1 MLQNIRERFTGRF
14 ALVVLAL
21 ICLPFLFFGV
31 PNDFIATEDV
41 ASVDDINIS
50 QPYFEN
56 QYQNEMLRYDSE
68 GIEIPDEARIF
79 VRQNVLNNII
89 NDVLTE
95 QFINENGIN
104 ISDEFIARVIQ
115 SSPEFMVDG
124 QFSRDRYYTWLNE
137 RVIEPSLFEENQ
149 RVNIRKGQLERG
161 IRATSFVTPSEYRR
175 YLNLIGE
182 QRNVTIAEINLSV
195 LAEPINLKEED
206 IQEYYSSRS
215 NEFLQPES
223 IDFSYVELRK
233 DQLNNDLEITDDE
246 ILQYYNDSGQ
256 RFAQDERRQASHI
269 LILLGEDE
277 ALSLQRAS
285 ETLERINNGESF
297 SDLVLSISDDEG
309 SKQSDGDL
317 GMLPRSQLP
326 GALGDAIFSMV
337 EGEISEVVRTD
348 FGFHIVRLDKV
359 ESDGKVPLEVVEN
372 ELRQELILQKSGQNF
387 TDQERALSDALFDA
401 DDLSQL
407 ADNIGLEV
415 ITEESF
421 SGQGGGSFGS
431 NQIVIDAVFD
441 AHRDDN
447 YELSDIL
454 EIDANRSIVFQIEDY
469 NEAEVI
475 PLEDVRDTIVA
486 DMKLVSAEVLA
497 NDIATRLENRLIKG
511 DDIQEITN
519 ELSSVTTAS
528 KLMNRA
534 SEEDDFMLQA
544 SVFSEKRSKD
554 GVPRIGTVIMSN
566 GNYAVYSVTESIYGI
581 PESIPQN
588 ERDDAREL
596 LNQRSGLSD
605 YSAFISELEQR
616 ADITKNDELI
626 SSSSLFD

>member
-95 QFINENGIN
+95 KFINENGIN

-115 SSPEFMVDG
+115 SSPEFMIDG

-149 RVNIRKGQLERG
+149 RINIRKGQLERG

-182 QRNVTIAEINLSV
+182 QRNVTIAEIDLSV
-195 LAEPINLKEED
+195 LADPINLEEED

-223 IDFSYVELRK
+223 IDFSYIELRK

-277 ALSLQRAS
+277 ALSLQRAND
-285 ETLERINNGESF
+285 TLERINNGESF
-297 SDLVLSISDDEG
+297 SDLVLAISDDEG
-309 SKQSDGDL
+309 SKRSDGDL

-326 GALGDAIFSMV
+326 GALGDAIFSMA

-348 FGFHIVRLDKV
+348 FGFHIVRLDRV
-359 ESDGKVPLEVVEN
+359 ESDGKVPLELVES
-372 ELRQELILQKSGQNF
+372 ELKQELILQKAGQNF

-401 DDLSQL
+401 DNLSQL
-407 ADNIGLEV
+407 ADIIGLEV
-415 ITEESF
+415 MTEEFF
-421 SGQGGGSFGS
+421 SSQGGGSFGS

-441 AHRDDN
+441 AHRDNN

-454 EIDANRSIVFQIEDY
+454 EIDANRSIVFQIEGY
-469 NEAEVI
+469 NEAKVR
-475 PLEDVRDTIVA
+475 PLGDVRDTIVA

-497 NDIATRLENRLIKG
+497 NDIATRLESLLIKG
-511 DDIQEITN
+511 ESIQEVAN
-519 ELSSVTTAS
+519 ELSSVTTVN

-534 SEEDDFMLQA
+534 SEDDDFMLQA
-544 SVFSEKRSKD
+544 SVFGEKRSKD

-616 ADITKNDELI
+616 ADITKNDEII

>member
-95 QFINENGIN
+95 KFINENGIN

-115 SSPEFMVDG
+115 SSPEFMIDG

-149 RVNIRKGQLERG
+149 RINIRKGQLERG

-182 QRNVTIAEINLSV
+182 QRNVTIAEIDLSV
-195 LAEPINLKEED
+195 LADPINLEEED

-223 IDFSYVELRK
+223 IDFSYIELRK

-277 ALSLQRAS
+277 ALSLQRAND
-285 ETLERINNGESF
+285 TLERINNGESF
-297 SDLVLSISDDEG
+297 SDLVLAISDDEG
-309 SKQSDGDL
+309 SKRSDGDL

-326 GALGDAIFSMV
+326 GALGDAIFSMA

-348 FGFHIVRLDKV
+348 FGFHIVRLDRV
-359 ESDGKVPLEVVEN
+359 ESDGKVPLELVES
-372 ELRQELILQKSGQNF
+372 ELKEELILQKAGQNF
-387 TDQERALSDALFDA
+387 TDQERELSDALFDA
-401 DDLSQL
+401 DNLSQL
-407 ADNIGLEV
+407 ADIIGLEV
-415 ITEESF
+415 MTEEFF
-421 SGQGGGSFGS
+421 SSQGGGSFGS

-441 AHRDDN
+441 AHRDNN

-454 EIDANRSIVFQIEDY
+454 EIDANRSIVFQIERY
-469 NEAEVI
+469 NEAKVR
-475 PLEDVRDTIVA
+475 PLGDVRDTIVA

-497 NDIATRLENRLIKG
+497 NDIATRLENLLIKG
-511 DDIQEITN
+511 ESIQEVAN
-519 ELSSVTTAS
+519 ELSSVTTVN

-534 SEEDDFMLQA
+534 SEDDDFMLQA
-544 SVFSEKRSKD
+544 SVFGEKRSKD

-616 ADITKNDELI
+616 ADITKNDEII

>member
-1 MLQNIRERFTGRF
+1 
-14 ALVVLAL
+14 
-21 ICLPFLFFGV
+21 
-31 PNDFIATEDV
+31 
-41 ASVDDINIS
+41 
-50 QPYFEN
+50 
-56 QYQNEMLRYDSE
+56 MLRYDSE

-104 ISDEFIARVIQ
+104 INDEFIARVIQ

-124 QFSRDRYYTWLNE
+124 QFSRDQYYTWLNE
-137 RVIEPSLFEENQ
+137 RVIEPSLFEDNQ
-149 RVNIRKGQLERG
+149 RINIRKGQLERG

-182 QRNVTIAEINLSV
+182 QRNVTIAEIDLSV
-195 LAEPINLKEED
+195 LAEPINLEEED
-206 IQEYYSSRS
+206 VQEYYSSRS

-223 IDFSYVELRK
+223 IDFSYIELRK
-233 DQLNNDLEITDDE
+233 DQLNNDLDITDDE

-277 ALSLQRAS
+277 ALSIQRAS

-326 GALGDAIFSMV
+326 GALGDAIFSMA

-348 FGFHIVRLDKV
+348 FGFHIVRLDRV
-359 ESDGKVPLEVVEN
+359 ESDGKVPLELVES
-372 ELRQELILQKSGQNF
+372 ELKQELILQKAGQNF
-387 TDQERALSDALFDA
+387 TDQERALSNALFDA
-401 DDLSQL
+401 DNLSQL
-407 ADNIGLEV
+407 ADTIGLEV
-415 ITEESF
+415 ITEEFF

-441 AHRDDN
+441 AYRDDN

-454 EIDANRSIVFQIEDY
+454 EIDANRSIVFQIEGY
-469 NEAEVI
+469 NEAKVR

-486 DMKLVSAEVLA
+486 DMKLVSAEILA
-497 NDIATRLENRLIKG
+497 NDIATRIESLLIKG
-511 DDIQEITN
+511 EGIQEVAN
-519 ELSSVTTAS
+519 ELSSVTTVS

-534 SEEDDFMLQA
+534 SEDDDFMLQA
-544 SVFSEKRSKD
+544 SVFGEKRSKD
-554 GVPRIGTVIMSN
+554 GVPKIGTVTMSN

>member
-1 MLQNIRERFTGRF
+1 
-14 ALVVLAL
+14 
-21 ICLPFLFFGV
+21 
-31 PNDFIATEDV
+31 
-41 ASVDDINIS
+41 
-50 QPYFEN
+50 
-56 QYQNEMLRYDSE
+56 MLRYDSE

-95 QFINENGIN
+95 KFINENGIN

-115 SSPEFMVDG
+115 SSPEFMIDG

-149 RVNIRKGQLERG
+149 RINIRKGQLEKG

-182 QRNVTIAEINLSV
+182 QRNVTIAEIDISV
-195 LAEPINLKEED
+195 LADPINIEEED

-223 IDFSYVELRK
+223 IDFSYIELRK

-277 ALSLQRAS
+277 ALSLQRAND
-285 ETLERINNGESF
+285 TLERINNGESF
-297 SDLVLSISDDEG
+297 SDLVSAVSDDEG
-309 SKQSDGDL
+309 SKRSDGDL

-326 GALGDAIFSMV
+326 GALGDAIFSMA

-348 FGFHIVRLDKV
+348 FGFHIVRLDRV
-359 ESDGKVPLEVVEN
+359 ESDGKVPLELVES
-372 ELRQELILQKSGQNF
+372 ELKQELILQKAGQNF

-401 DDLSQL
+401 DNLSQL
-407 ADNIGLEV
+407 ADIIGLEV
-415 ITEESF
+415 MTEEFF
-421 SGQGGGSFGS
+421 SSQGGGSFGS

-441 AHRDDN
+441 AHRDNN

-454 EIDANRSIVFQIEDY
+454 EIDANRSIVFQIEGY
-469 NEAEVI
+469 NEAKVR
-475 PLEDVRDTIVA
+475 PLGDVRDTIVA

-497 NDIATRLENRLIKG
+497 NDIASRLESLLIKG
-511 DDIQEITN
+511 ESIQEVAN
-519 ELSSVTTAS
+519 ELSSVTTVN

-534 SEEDDFMLQA
+534 SEDDDFMLQA
-544 SVFSEKRSKD
+544 SVFGEKRSND
-554 GVPRIGTVIMSN
+554 AVPRIGTVIMSN

-616 ADITKNDELI
+616 ADITKNDEII

>member
-95 QFINENGIN
+95 KFINENGIN

-115 SSPEFMVDG
+115 SSPEFMIDG

-149 RVNIRKGQLERG
+149 RINIRKGQLERG

-182 QRNVTIAEINLSV
+182 QRNVTIAEIDLSV
-195 LAEPINLKEED
+195 LADPINLEEED

-223 IDFSYVELRK
+223 IDFSYIELRK

-246 ILQYYNDSGQ
+246 ILQYYDDSGQ

-277 ALSLQRAS
+277 ALSLQRAND
-285 ETLERINNGESF
+285 TLERINNGESF
-297 SDLVLSISDDEG
+297 SDLVLAISDDEG
-309 SKQSDGDL
+309 SKRSDGDL

-326 GALGDAIFSMV
+326 GALGDAIFSMA

-348 FGFHIVRLDKV
+348 FGFHIVRLDRV
-359 ESDGKVPLEVVEN
+359 ESDGKVPLELVES
-372 ELRQELILQKSGQNF
+372 ELKQELILQKAGQNF

-401 DDLSQL
+401 DNLSQL
-407 ADNIGLEV
+407 ADIIGLEV
-415 ITEESF
+415 MTEEFF
-421 SGQGGGSFGS
+421 SSQGGGSFGS

-441 AHRDDN
+441 AHRDN
-447 YELSDIL
+447 NFELSDIL
-454 EIDANRSIVFQIEDY
+454 EIDANRSIVFQIEGY
-469 NEAEVI
+469 NEAKVR

-497 NDIATRLENRLIKG
+497 NDIATRLEGLLIKG
-511 DDIQEITN
+511 ESIQEVAN
-519 ELSSVTTAS
+519 ELSSVTTVN

-534 SEEDDFMLQA
+534 SENDDFMLQA
-544 SVFSEKRSKD
+544 SVFGEKRPKD

-616 ADITKNDELI
+616 ADITKNDEII

>member
-41 ASVDDINIS
+41 ASVDDVNIS

-79 VRQNVLNNII
+79 VRQNVLTNII

-95 QFINENGIN
+95 QFINQNGIN

-182 QRNVTIAEINLSV
+182 QRNVTIAEIDLSV
-195 LAEPINLKEED
+195 LAEPINLEEED
-206 IQEYYSSRS
+206 VQEYYSSRS

-223 IDFSYVELRK
+223 IDFSYIELRK

-285 ETLERINNGESF
+285 ETLERINNGENF

-326 GALGDAIFSMV
+326 GALGDAIFSMA

-348 FGFHIVRLDKV
+348 FGFHIVRLDRV
-359 ESDGKVPLEVVEN
+359 ESDGKVPLELVES
-372 ELRQELILQKSGQNF
+372 ELKQELILQKAGQNF

-401 DDLSQL
+401 DNLSQL
-407 ADNIGLEV
+407 ADIIGLEV
-415 ITEESF
+415 MTEEFF
-421 SGQGGGSFGS
+421 SSQGGGSFGS

-441 AHRDDN
+441 AHRDNN

-454 EIDANRSIVFQIEDY
+454 EIDANRSIVFQIEGY
-469 NEAEVI
+469 NEAKVR
-475 PLEDVRDTIVA
+475 PLGDVRDTIVA

-497 NDIATRLENRLIKG
+497 NDIATRLESLLIKG
-511 DDIQEITN
+511 ESIQEVAN
-519 ELSSVTTAS
+519 ELSSVTTVN

-534 SEEDDFMLQA
+534 SEDDDFMLQA
-544 SVFSEKRSKD
+544 SVFGEKRSKD

-616 ADITKNDELI
+616 ADITKNDEII

>member
-31 PNDFIATEDV
+31 PNDFIATENV
-41 ASVDDINIS
+41 ASIDDINIS

-182 QRNVTIAEINLSV
+182 QRNVTIAEIDLSV
-195 LAEPINLKEED
+195 LAEPINLEEED

-223 IDFSYVELRK
+223 IDFSYIELRK

-277 ALSLQRAS
+277 ALSLQRAN

-297 SDLVLSISDDEG
+297 SDLVLSISEDEG

-326 GALGDAIFSMV
+326 GALGDTIFSMV

-359 ESDGKVPLEVVEN
+359 ESDGKVPLEVVES
-372 ELRQELILQKSGQNF
+372 ELRQELILQKAGQNF

-401 DDLSQL
+401 DDLNQL

-469 NEAEVI
+469 NEAEVM
-475 PLEDVRDTIVA
+475 PLEDVRDTIIA

-511 DDIQEITN
+511 EDIQEIAN
-519 ELSSVTTAS
+519 ELSSVTIAN

-544 SVFSEKRSKD
+544 SVFSEKRPKD
-554 GVPRIGTVIMSN
+554 GAPRIGTVIMSN

>member
-41 ASVDDINIS
+41 ASVDDTNIS

-95 QFINENGIN
+95 KFIIENGIN

-115 SSPEFMVDG
+115 SSPEFMIDG

-149 RVNIRKGQLERG
+149 RINIRKGQLERG

-182 QRNVTIAEINLSV
+182 QRNVTIAEIDLSV
-195 LAEPINLKEED
+195 LADPINLEEED

-223 IDFSYVELRK
+223 IDFSYIELRK

-277 ALSLQRAS
+277 ALSLKRAID
-285 ETLERINNGESF
+285 TLERINNGESF
-297 SDLVLSISDDEG
+297 SDLVLTISDDEG
-309 SKQSDGDL
+309 SKRSDGDL

-326 GALGDAIFSMV
+326 GALGDAIFSMT

-348 FGFHIVRLDKV
+348 FGFHIVRLDRV
-359 ESDGKVPLEVVEN
+359 ESDGKVPLELVES
-372 ELRQELILQKSGQNF
+372 ELKQELILQKAGQNF

-401 DDLSQL
+401 DNLSQL
-407 ADNIGLEV
+407 ADIIGLEV
-415 ITEESF
+415 MTEEFF
-421 SGQGGGSFGS
+421 SSQGGGSFGS

-441 AHRDDN
+441 AHRDNN

-454 EIDANRSIVFQIEDY
+454 EIDANRSIVFQIEGY
-469 NEAEVI
+469 NEAKVR
-475 PLEDVRDTIVA
+475 PLEDVRDTIVS

-497 NDIATRLENRLIKG
+497 NDIATRLESLLFKG
-511 DDIQEITN
+511 ESIQEVAN
-519 ELSSVTTAS
+519 ELSSVTTVN

-534 SEEDDFMLQA
+534 SEDDDFMLQA

-616 ADITKNDELI
+616 ADITRNDEII

>member
-511 DDIQEITN
+511 EDIQEITN

>member
-41 ASVDDINIS
+41 ASVDNISIS

-195 LAEPINLKEED
+195 LAEPINLEEED

-337 EGEISEVVRTD
+337 EGEISKVVRTD

-359 ESDGKVPLEVVEN
+359 ESDGKVPLEVVES
-372 ELRQELILQKSGQNF
+372 ELRQELILQKAGQNF

-401 DDLSQL
+401 DDLNQL

-415 ITEESF
+415 ITEVSF

-469 NEAEVI
+469 NEAEVM

-511 DDIQEITN
+511 EGIQEIAN

>member
-56 QYQNEMLRYDSE
+56 QYQNEILRYDSE

-95 QFINENGIN
+95 KFINENGIN

-115 SSPEFMVDG
+115 SSPEFMIDG

-182 QRNVTIAEINLSV
+182 QRNVTIAEIDLSV
-195 LAEPINLKEED
+195 LADPINLEEED

-223 IDFSYVELRK
+223 IDFSYIELRK

-277 ALSLQRAS
+277 ALSLQRAND
-285 ETLERINNGESF
+285 TLERINNGESF
-297 SDLVLSISDDEG
+297 SDLVLAISDDEG
-309 SKQSDGDL
+309 SKRSDGDL

-326 GALGDAIFSMV
+326 GALGDAIFSMA

-348 FGFHIVRLDKV
+348 FGFHIVRLDRV
-359 ESDGKVPLEVVEN
+359 ESDGKVPLELVES
-372 ELRQELILQKSGQNF
+372 ELKQELILQKAGQNF

-401 DDLSQL
+401 DNLSQL
-407 ADNIGLEV
+407 ADIIGLEV
-415 ITEESF
+415 MTEEFF
-421 SGQGGGSFGS
+421 SSQGGGSFGS

-454 EIDANRSIVFQIEDY
+454 EIDANRSIVFQIKGY
-469 NEAEVI
+469 NEAKVR
-475 PLEDVRDTIVA
+475 PLEDVRDTIVS

-497 NDIATRLENRLIKG
+497 NDIAKRLEILLIKG
-511 DDIQEITN
+511 EGIQEVAN
-519 ELSSVTTAS
+519 ELSSVTTIS

-534 SEEDDFMLQA
+534 SEDDDFMLQA
-544 SVFSEKRSKD
+544 SVFGEKRSKD
-554 GVPRIGTVIMSN
+554 GAPRIGTVIMSN

-616 ADITKNDELI
+616 ADITKNDEII

>member
-41 ASVDDINIS
+41 ASVDDVNIS

-89 NDVLTE
+89 NDVLKE

-149 RVNIRKGQLERG
+149 RINIRKGQLERG

-182 QRNVTIAEINLSV
+182 QRNVTIAEIDLSI
-195 LAEPINLKEED
+195 LAEPINLEEED

-223 IDFSYVELRK
+223 INFSYIELRK

-277 ALSLQRAS
+277 ELSLQRAS

-297 SDLVLSISDDEG
+297 SDLVLAISDDEG

-317 GMLPRSQLP
+317 GMLTRSQLP
-326 GALGDAIFSMV
+326 GALGDTIFSMV
-337 EGEISEVVRTD
+337 EGDISEVVRTD
-348 FGFHIVRLDKV
+348 FGFHIVRLDRV
-359 ESDGKVPLEVVEN
+359 ESDGKVPLELVES
-372 ELRQELILQKSGQNF
+372 ELKQELILQKAGQNF

-415 ITEESF
+415 ITEVSF

-454 EIDANRSIVFQIEDY
+454 EIDANRSIVFQIEGY
-469 NEAEVI
+469 NEAKVR
-475 PLEDVRDTIVA
+475 PLENVRDTIVS

-497 NDIATRLENRLIKG
+497 NDIATRLENLLIKG
-511 DDIQEITN
+511 EGIQEVAN
-519 ELSSVTTAS
+519 ELSSVTTVS

-534 SEEDDFMLQA
+534 SEDDDFMLQA
-544 SVFSEKRSKD
+544 SVFGEKRSKD

-566 GNYAVYSVTESIYGI
+566 GNYAVYSVTESVYGI

-626 SSSSLFD
+626 SSTSLFD

>member
-95 QFINENGIN
+95 KFINENGIN

-115 SSPEFMVDG
+115 SSPEFMIDG

-149 RVNIRKGQLERG
+149 RINIRKGQLERG

-182 QRNVTIAEINLSV
+182 QRNVTIAEIDLSV
-195 LAEPINLKEED
+195 LADPINLEEED

-223 IDFSYVELRK
+223 IDFSYIELRK

-277 ALSLQRAS
+277 ALSLQRAND
-285 ETLERINNGESF
+285 TLERINNGESF

-309 SKQSDGDL
+309 SKRSDGDL

-326 GALGDAIFSMV
+326 GALGDAIFSMA

-348 FGFHIVRLDKV
+348 FGFHIVRLDRV
-359 ESDGKVPLEVVEN
+359 ESDGKVPLELVES
-372 ELRQELILQKSGQNF
+372 ELKQELILQKAGQNF

-401 DDLSQL
+401 DNLSQL
-407 ADNIGLEV
+407 ADIIGLEV
-415 ITEESF
+415 MTEEFF
-421 SGQGGGSFGS
+421 SSQGGGSFGS

-441 AHRDDN
+441 AHRDNN

-454 EIDANRSIVFQIEDY
+454 EIDADRSIVFQIEGY
-469 NEAEVI
+469 NEAKVR

-497 NDIATRLENRLIKG
+497 NDIATRLESLLFKG
-511 DDIQEITN
+511 ESIQEVAN
-519 ELSSVTTAS
+519 ELSSVTTVN

-534 SEEDDFMLQA
+534 SEDDDFMLQA
-544 SVFSEKRSKD
+544 SVFGEKRSKD

-616 ADITKNDELI
+616 ADITKNDEII

>member
-195 LAEPINLKEED
+195 LAEPINLEEED

-372 ELRQELILQKSGQNF
+372 ELRQELILQKAGQNF

-469 NEAEVI
+469 NEAEVM

-511 DDIQEITN
+511 EDIQEIAN

>member
-95 QFINENGIN
+95 KFINENGIN

-115 SSPEFMVDG
+115 SSPEFMIDG

-149 RVNIRKGQLERG
+149 RINIRKGQLERG

-182 QRNVTIAEINLSV
+182 QRNVTIAEIDLSV
-195 LAEPINLKEED
+195 LADPINLEEED

-223 IDFSYVELRK
+223 IDFSYIELRK

-277 ALSLQRAS
+277 ALSLQRAND
-285 ETLERINNGESF
+285 TLERINNGESF
-297 SDLVLSISDDEG
+297 SDLVLAISDDEG
-309 SKQSDGDL
+309 SKRSDGDL

-326 GALGDAIFSMV
+326 GALGDAIFSMA

-348 FGFHIVRLDKV
+348 FGFHIVRLDRV
-359 ESDGKVPLEVVEN
+359 ESDGKVPLELVES
-372 ELRQELILQKSGQNF
+372 ELKQELILQKAGQNF

-401 DDLSQL
+401 DNLSQL
-407 ADNIGLEV
+407 ADIIGLEV
-415 ITEESF
+415 MTEEFF
-421 SGQGGGSFGS
+421 SSQGGGSFGS

-441 AHRDDN
+441 AHRDNN

-454 EIDANRSIVFQIEDY
+454 EIDANRSIVFQIEGY
-469 NEAEVI
+469 NEAKVR

-497 NDIATRLENRLIKG
+497 NDIATRLESLLFKG
-511 DDIQEITN
+511 ESIQEVAN
-519 ELSSVTTAS
+519 ELSSVTTVN

-534 SEEDDFMLQA
+534 SEDDDFMLQA
-544 SVFSEKRSKD
+544 SVFGEKRSKD

-605 YSAFISELEQR
+605 YTAFISELEQR
-616 ADITKNDELI
+616 ADITKNDEII

>member
-41 ASVDDINIS
+41 ASVDDVNIS

-104 ISDEFIARVIQ
+104 ISDEFVARVIQ
-115 SSPEFMVDG
+115 SSPEFVVDG

-149 RVNIRKGQLERG
+149 RINIRKGQLERG

-182 QRNVTIAEINLSV
+182 QRNVTIAEIDLSV
-195 LAEPINLKEED
+195 LAEPINLEEQD

-223 IDFSYVELRK
+223 IDFSYIELRK

-277 ALSLQRAS
+277 ELSLQRAS
-285 ETLERINNGESF
+285 EALERINNGESF

-309 SKQSDGDL
+309 SKRSDGDL

-326 GALGDAIFSMV
+326 GALGDAIFSMA

-348 FGFHIVRLDKV
+348 FGFHIVRLDRV
-359 ESDGKVPLEVVEN
+359 ESDGKVPLELVES
-372 ELRQELILQKSGQNF
+372 ELKQELILQKAGQNF
-387 TDQERALSDALFDA
+387 TDQERALSDALFDS
-401 DDLSQL
+401 DNLSQL
-407 ADNIGLEV
+407 ADTIGLEV
-415 ITEESF
+415 ITEEFF
-421 SGQGGGSFGS
+421 SGQGEGSFGS

-441 AHRDDN
+441 AYRDDN

-454 EIDANRSIVFQIEDY
+454 EIDANRSIVFQIEGY
-469 NEAEVI
+469 NEAKVR

-486 DMKLVSAEVLA
+486 DMKLVSAEILA
-497 NDIATRLENRLIKG
+497 NDIATRIESLLIKG
-511 DDIQEITN
+511 EGIQEVAN
-519 ELSSVTTAS
+519 ELSSVTTVS

-534 SEEDDFMLQA
+534 SEDDDFMLQA
-544 SVFSEKRSKD
+544 SVFGEKRSKD
-554 GVPRIGTVIMSN
+554 GVPKIGTVIMSN

-605 YSAFISELEQR
+605 YSAFISELELR

>member
-41 ASVDDINIS
+41 ASVDDVNIS

-95 QFINENGIN
+95 QFINKNGIN

-149 RVNIRKGQLERG
+149 RINIRKGQLERG

-182 QRNVTIAEINLSV
+182 QRNVTIAEIDLSV
-195 LAEPINLKEED
+195 LAEPINLEEED
-206 IQEYYSSRS
+206 VQEYYSSRS

-223 IDFSYVELRK
+223 IDFSYIELRK
-233 DQLNNDLEITDDE
+233 DQLNDDLDITDDE

-285 ETLERINNGESF
+285 ETLERINNGENF

-326 GALGDAIFSMV
+326 GALGDAIFSMA

-348 FGFHIVRLDKV
+348 FGFHIVRLDRV
-359 ESDGKVPLEVVEN
+359 ESDGKVPLEIVES
-372 ELRQELILQKSGQNF
+372 ELRQELILQKAGQNF

-401 DDLSQL
+401 DNLSQL
-407 ADNIGLEV
+407 ADYIGLEV

-441 AHRDDN
+441 AHRDNN

-454 EIDANRSIVFQIEDY
+454 EIDANRSIVFQIEGY
-469 NEAEVI
+469 YEAKVR
-475 PLEDVRDTIVA
+475 PLGDVRDTIVA

-497 NDIATRLENRLIKG
+497 NDIATRLESLLIKG
-511 DDIQEITN
+511 ESIQEVAN
-519 ELSSVTTAS
+519 ELSSVTTVS

-534 SEEDDFMLQA
+534 SEDDDFMLQA
-544 SVFSEKRSKD
+544 SVFGEKRSKD

>member
-50 QPYFEN
+50 QPFFEN

-95 QFINENGIN
+95 KFINENGIN

-115 SSPEFMVDG
+115 SSPEFMIDG

-149 RVNIRKGQLERG
+149 RINIRKGQLERG

-182 QRNVTIAEINLSV
+182 QRNVTIAEIDLSV
-195 LAEPINLKEED
+195 LADPINLEEED

-223 IDFSYVELRK
+223 IDFSYIELRK

-277 ALSLQRAS
+277 ALSLQRAND
-285 ETLERINNGESF
+285 TLERINNGESF
-297 SDLVLSISDDEG
+297 SDLVLTISDDEG
-309 SKQSDGDL
+309 SKRSDGDL

-326 GALGDAIFSMV
+326 GALGDAIFSMA

-348 FGFHIVRLDKV
+348 FGFHIVRLDRV
-359 ESDGKVPLEVVEN
+359 ESDGKVPLELVES
-372 ELRQELILQKSGQNF
+372 ELKQELILQKAGQNF

-401 DDLSQL
+401 DNLSQL
-407 ADNIGLEV
+407 ADIIGLEV
-415 ITEESF
+415 MTEEFF
-421 SGQGGGSFGS
+421 SSQGGGSFGS

-441 AHRDDN
+441 AHRDNN

-454 EIDANRSIVFQIEDY
+454 EIDADRSIVFQIEGY
-469 NEAEVI
+469 NEAKVR

-497 NDIATRLENRLIKG
+497 NDIATRLESLLIKG
-511 DDIQEITN
+511 ESIQEVAN
-519 ELSSVTTAS
+519 ELSSVTTVN

-534 SEEDDFMLQA
+534 SEDDDFMLQA
-544 SVFSEKRSKD
+544 SVFGEKRSKD
-554 GVPRIGTVIMSN
+554 GAPRIGTVIMSN

-616 ADITKNDELI
+616 ADITKNDEII

>member
-95 QFINENGIN
+95 KFINENGIN

-115 SSPEFMVDG
+115 SSPEFMIDG

-149 RVNIRKGQLERG
+149 RINIRKDQLERG

-182 QRNVTIAEINLSV
+182 QRNVTIAEIDLSV
-195 LAEPINLKEED
+195 LADPINLEEED

-223 IDFSYVELRK
+223 IDFSYIELRK

-277 ALSLQRAS
+277 ALSLQRAND
-285 ETLERINNGESF
+285 TLERINNGESF
-297 SDLVLSISDDEG
+297 SDLVLAISDDEG
-309 SKQSDGDL
+309 SKRSDGDL

-326 GALGDAIFSMV
+326 GALGDAIFSMA

-348 FGFHIVRLDKV
+348 FGFHIVRLDRV
-359 ESDGKVPLEVVEN
+359 ESDGKVPLELVES
-372 ELRQELILQKSGQNF
+372 ELKQELILQKAGQNF

-401 DDLSQL
+401 DNLSQL
-407 ADNIGLEV
+407 ADIIGLEV
-415 ITEESF
+415 MTEEFF
-421 SGQGGGSFGS
+421 SSQGGGSFGS

-441 AHRDDN
+441 AHRDNN

-454 EIDANRSIVFQIEDY
+454 EIDANRSIVFQIEGY
-469 NEAEVI
+469 NEAKVR
-475 PLEDVRDTIVA
+475 PLGDVRDTIVA

-497 NDIATRLENRLIKG
+497 NDIATRLESLLIKG
-511 DDIQEITN
+511 ESIQEVAN
-519 ELSSVTTAS
+519 ELSSVTTVN

-534 SEEDDFMLQA
+534 SEDDDFMLQA
-544 SVFSEKRSKD
+544 SVFGEKRSKD

-616 ADITKNDELI
+616 ADITKNDEII

>member
-41 ASVDDINIS
+41 ASVDDVNIS

-95 QFINENGIN
+95 QFINKNGIN

-149 RVNIRKGQLERG
+149 RINIRKGQLERG

-182 QRNVTIAEINLSV
+182 QRNVTIAEIDLSV
-195 LAEPINLKEED
+195 LAEPINLEEED
-206 IQEYYSSRS
+206 VQEYYSSRS

-223 IDFSYVELRK
+223 IDFSYIELRK
-233 DQLNNDLEITDDE
+233 DQLNNDLDITDDE

-285 ETLERINNGESF
+285 ETLERINNGENF

-326 GALGDAIFSMV
+326 GALGDAIFSMA

-348 FGFHIVRLDKV
+348 FGFHIVRLDRV
-359 ESDGKVPLEVVEN
+359 ESDGKVPLEIVES
-372 ELRQELILQKSGQNF
+372 ELRQELILQKAGQNF

-401 DDLSQL
+401 DNLSQL

-421 SGQGGGSFGS
+421 SAEGGGSFGS
-431 NQIVIDAVFD
+431 NQVVIDAVFD

-454 EIDANRSIVFQIEDY
+454 EIDANRSIVFQIEGY
-469 NEAEVI
+469 NEAKVR
-475 PLEDVRDTIVA
+475 PLEDVRDTIVS

-497 NDIATRLENRLIKG
+497 NDIATRLESHLIKG
-511 DDIQEITN
+511 EGIQEVAN
-519 ELSSVTTAS
+519 ELSSVTTIS

-534 SEEDDFMLQA
+534 SEDDDFMLQA
-544 SVFSEKRSKD
+544 SVFGEKRSKD
-554 GVPRIGTVIMSN
+554 GTPRIGTVIMSN

>member
-95 QFINENGIN
+95 KFINENGIN

-115 SSPEFMVDG
+115 SSPEFMIDG

-149 RVNIRKGQLERG
+149 RINIRKGQLERG

-182 QRNVTIAEINLSV
+182 QRNVTIAEIDLSV
-195 LAEPINLKEED
+195 LADPINFEEED

-223 IDFSYVELRK
+223 IDFRYIELRK
-233 DQLNNDLEITDDE
+233 DQLNNDLKITDDE

-277 ALSLQRAS
+277 ALSLQRAND
-285 ETLERINNGESF
+285 TLERINNGESF
-297 SDLVLSISDDEG
+297 SDLVLAISDDEG
-309 SKQSDGDL
+309 SKRSDGDL

-326 GALGDAIFSMV
+326 GALGDAIFSMA
-337 EGEISEVVRTD
+337 EGEISEVVKTD
-348 FGFHIVRLDKV
+348 FGFHIVRLDRV
-359 ESDGKVPLEVVEN
+359 ESDGKVPLELVES
-372 ELRQELILQKSGQNF
+372 ELKQELILQKAGQNF

-401 DDLSQL
+401 DNLSQL
-407 ADNIGLEV
+407 ADIIGLEV
-415 ITEESF
+415 MTEEFF
-421 SGQGGGSFGS
+421 SSQGGGSFGS

-441 AHRDDN
+441 AHRDNN

-454 EIDANRSIVFQIEDY
+454 EIDANRSIVFQIERY
-469 NEAEVI
+469 NEAKVR
-475 PLEDVRDTIVA
+475 PLGDVRDTIVA

-497 NDIATRLENRLIKG
+497 NDIATRLESLLIKG
-511 DDIQEITN
+511 ESIQEVAN
-519 ELSSVTTAS
+519 ELSSVTTVN

-534 SEEDDFMLQA
+534 SEDDDFMLQA
-544 SVFSEKRSKD
+544 SVFGEKRSKD
-554 GVPRIGTVIMSN
+554 GAPRIGTVIMSN

-616 ADITKNDELI
+616 ADITKNDEII

>member
-195 LAEPINLKEED
+195 LAEPINLEEED

-223 IDFSYVELRK
+223 IDFSYIELRK

-359 ESDGKVPLEVVEN
+359 ESDGKVPLEVVES
-372 ELRQELILQKSGQNF
+372 ELRQELILQKAGQNF

-401 DDLSQL
+401 DDLNQL

-469 NEAEVI
+469 NEAEVM

-511 DDIQEITN
+511 EDIQEIAN

>member
-95 QFINENGIN
+95 KFINENGIN

-115 SSPEFMVDG
+115 SSPEFMIDG

-149 RVNIRKGQLERG
+149 RINIKKGQLERG

-182 QRNVTIAEINLSV
+182 QRNVTIAEIDLSV
-195 LAEPINLKEED
+195 LADPINIEEED

-223 IDFSYVELRK
+223 IDFSYIELRK
-233 DQLNNDLEITDDE
+233 DQLNNDLKITDDE

-277 ALSLQRAS
+277 ALSLQRAND
-285 ETLERINNGESF
+285 TLERINNGESF
-297 SDLVLSISDDEG
+297 SDLVLAISDDEG
-309 SKQSDGDL
+309 SKRSDGDL

-326 GALGDAIFSMV
+326 GALGDAIFSMA
-337 EGEISEVVRTD
+337 EGEISEVVKTD
-348 FGFHIVRLDKV
+348 FGFHIVRLDRV
-359 ESDGKVPLEVVEN
+359 ESDGKVPLELVES
-372 ELRQELILQKSGQNF
+372 ELKQELILQKAGQNF

-401 DDLSQL
+401 DNLSQL
-407 ADNIGLEV
+407 ADIIGLEV
-415 ITEESF
+415 MTEEFF
-421 SGQGGGSFGS
+421 SSQGGGSFGS

-441 AHRDDN
+441 AHRDNN

-454 EIDANRSIVFQIEDY
+454 EIDANRSIVFQIEGY
-469 NEAEVI
+469 NEAKVRPLGDVI
-475 PLEDVRDTIVA
+475 DTIVA

-497 NDIATRLENRLIKG
+497 NDIATRLEGLLIKG
-511 DDIQEITN
+511 ESIQEVAN
-519 ELSSVTTAS
+519 ELSSVTTVN

-534 SEEDDFMLQA
+534 SEDDDFMLQA
-544 SVFSEKRSKD
+544 SVFGEKRSKD
-554 GVPRIGTVIMSN
+554 GAPRIGTVIMSN

-616 ADITKNDELI
+616 ADITKNDEII

>member
-41 ASVDDINIS
+41 ASVDNISIS

-149 RVNIRKGQLERG
+149 RINIRKGQLERG

-195 LAEPINLKEED
+195 LAEPINLEEED

-277 ALSLQRAS
+277 ALSLQRAN

-337 EGEISEVVRTD
+337 EGEISKVVRTD

-359 ESDGKVPLEVVEN
+359 ESDGKVPLEVVES
-372 ELRQELILQKSGQNF
+372 ELRQELILQKAGQNF

-401 DDLSQL
+401 DDLNQL

-469 NEAEVI
+469 NEAEVM

-511 DDIQEITN
+511 EDIQEIAN

>member
-41 ASVDDINIS
+41 ASVDDVNIS

-431 NQIVIDAVFD
+431 NQIVIDAVLD

-511 DDIQEITN
+511 EDIQEITN

>member
-95 QFINENGIN
+95 KFINENGIN

-115 SSPEFMVDG
+115 SSPEFMIDG

-149 RVNIRKGQLERG
+149 RINIRKGQLERG

-182 QRNVTIAEINLSV
+182 QRNVTIAEIDLSV
-195 LAEPINLKEED
+195 LADPINLEEED

-223 IDFSYVELRK
+223 IDFSYIELRK

-277 ALSLQRAS
+277 ALSLQRAND
-285 ETLERINNGESF
+285 TLERINNGESF
-297 SDLVLSISDDEG
+297 SDLVLAISDDEG
-309 SKQSDGDL
+309 SKRSDGDL

-326 GALGDAIFSMV
+326 GALGDAIFSMA

-348 FGFHIVRLDKV
+348 FGFHIVRLDRV
-359 ESDGKVPLEVVEN
+359 ESDGKVPLELVES
-372 ELRQELILQKSGQNF
+372 ELKQELILQKAGQNF

-401 DDLSQL
+401 DNLSQL
-407 ADNIGLEV
+407 ADIIGLEV
-415 ITEESF
+415 MTEEFF
-421 SGQGGGSFGS
+421 SSQGGGSFGS

-441 AHRDDN
+441 AHRDNN

-454 EIDANRSIVFQIEDY
+454 EIDANRSIVFQIEGY
-469 NEAEVI
+469 NEAKVR
-475 PLEDVRDTIVA
+475 PLGDVRDTIVA

-497 NDIATRLENRLIKG
+497 NDIATRLESLLIKG
-511 DDIQEITN
+511 ESIQEVAN
-519 ELSSVTTAS
+519 ELSSVTTVN

-534 SEEDDFMLQA
+534 SEDDDFMLQA
-544 SVFSEKRSKD
+544 SVFGEKRSKD
-554 GVPRIGTVIMSN
+554 GAPRIGTVIMSN

-616 ADITKNDELI
+616 ADITKNDEII

>member
-95 QFINENGIN
+95 KFINENGIN

-115 SSPEFMVDG
+115 SSPEFMIDG

-149 RVNIRKGQLERG
+149 RINIRKGQLERG

-182 QRNVTIAEINLSV
+182 QRNVTIAEIDLSV
-195 LAEPINLKEED
+195 LADPINLEEED

-223 IDFSYVELRK
+223 IDFSYIELRK

-277 ALSLQRAS
+277 ALSLQRAND
-285 ETLERINNGESF
+285 TLERINNGESF
-297 SDLVLSISDDEG
+297 SDLVLAISDDEG
-309 SKQSDGDL
+309 SKRSDGDL

-326 GALGDAIFSMV
+326 GALGDAIFSMA

-348 FGFHIVRLDKV
+348 FGFHIVRLDRV
-359 ESDGKVPLEVVEN
+359 ESDGKVPLELVES
-372 ELRQELILQKSGQNF
+372 ELKQELILQKAGQNF

-401 DDLSQL
+401 DNLSQL
-407 ADNIGLEV
+407 ADIIGLEV
-415 ITEESF
+415 MTEEFF
-421 SGQGGGSFGS
+421 SSQGGGSFGS

-441 AHRDDN
+441 AHRDN
-447 YELSDIL
+447 NFELSDIL
-454 EIDANRSIVFQIEDY
+454 EIDANRSIVFQIEGY
-469 NEAEVI
+469 NEAKVR

-497 NDIATRLENRLIKG
+497 NDIATRLEGLLIKG
-511 DDIQEITN
+511 ESIQEVAN
-519 ELSSVTTAS
+519 ELSSVTTVN

-534 SEEDDFMLQA
+534 SENDDFMLQA
-544 SVFSEKRSKD
+544 SVFGEQRPKD

-616 ADITKNDELI
+616 ADITKNDEII

>member
-95 QFINENGIN
+95 KFINENGIN

-115 SSPEFMVDG
+115 SSPEFMIDG

-149 RVNIRKGQLERG
+149 RINIRKGQLERG

-182 QRNVTIAEINLSV
+182 QRNVTIAEIDLSV
-195 LAEPINLKEED
+195 LADPINLEEED

-223 IDFSYVELRK
+223 IDFSYIELRK

-277 ALSLQRAS
+277 ALSLQRAND
-285 ETLERINNGESF
+285 TLERINNGESF
-297 SDLVLSISDDEG
+297 SDLVLAISDDEG
-309 SKQSDGDL
+309 SKRSDGDL

-326 GALGDAIFSMV
+326 GALGDAIFSMA

-348 FGFHIVRLDKV
+348 FGFHIVRLDRV
-359 ESDGKVPLEVVEN
+359 ESDGKVPLELVES
-372 ELRQELILQKSGQNF
+372 ELKQELILQKAGQNF

-401 DDLSQL
+401 DNLSQL
-407 ADNIGLEV
+407 ADIIGLEV
-415 ITEESF
+415 MTEEFF
-421 SGQGGGSFGS
+421 SSQGGGSFGS

-441 AHRDDN
+441 AHRDNN

-454 EIDANRSIVFQIEDY
+454 EIDADRSIVFQIEGY
-469 NEAEVI
+469 NEAKVR

-497 NDIATRLENRLIKG
+497 NDIATRLESLLFKG
-511 DDIQEITN
+511 ESIQEVAN
-519 ELSSVTTAS
+519 ELSSVTTVN

-534 SEEDDFMLQA
+534 SEDDDFMLQA
-544 SVFSEKRSKD
+544 SVFGEKRSKD

-616 ADITKNDELI
+616 ADITKNDEII

>member
-95 QFINENGIN
+95 KFINENGIN

-115 SSPEFMVDG
+115 SSPEFMIDG

-149 RVNIRKGQLERG
+149 RINIRKGQLERG

-182 QRNVTIAEINLSV
+182 QRNVTIAEIDLSV
-195 LAEPINLKEED
+195 LADPINLEEED

-223 IDFSYVELRK
+223 IDFSYIELRK

-277 ALSLQRAS
+277 ALSLQRAND
-285 ETLERINNGESF
+285 TLERINNGESF
-297 SDLVLSISDDEG
+297 SDLVLAISDDEG
-309 SKQSDGDL
+309 SKRSDGDL

-326 GALGDAIFSMV
+326 GALGDAIFSMA

-348 FGFHIVRLDKV
+348 FGFHIVRLDRV
-359 ESDGKVPLEVVEN
+359 ESDGKVPLELVES
-372 ELRQELILQKSGQNF
+372 ELKQELILQKAGQNF

-401 DDLSQL
+401 DNLSQL
-407 ADNIGLEV
+407 ADIIGLEV
-415 ITEESF
+415 ITEEFF
-421 SGQGGGSFGS
+421 SSQGGGSFGS

-441 AHRDDN
+441 AHRDNN

-454 EIDANRSIVFQIEDY
+454 EIDANRSIVFQIEGY
-469 NEAEVI
+469 NEAKVR

-497 NDIATRLENRLIKG
+497 NDIATRLESLLIKG
-511 DDIQEITN
+511 ESIQEVAN
-519 ELSSVTTAS
+519 ELSSVTTVN

-534 SEEDDFMLQA
+534 SEDDDFMLQA

-616 ADITKNDELI
+616 ADITKNDEII

>member
-195 LAEPINLKEED
+195 LAEPINLEEED

-359 ESDGKVPLEVVEN
+359 ESDGKVPLEVVES
-372 ELRQELILQKSGQNF
+372 ELRQELILQKAGQNF
-387 TDQERALSDALFDA
+387 TDQERALSDALFDT
-401 DDLSQL
+401 DDLNQL

-469 NEAEVI
+469 NEAEVM

-511 DDIQEITN
+511 EDIQEIAD

>member
-31 PNDFIATEDV
+31 PNDFIATENV
-41 ASVDDINIS
+41 ASIDDINIS

-68 GIEIPDEARIF
+68 GIDIPDEARIF

-182 QRNVTIAEINLSV
+182 QRNVTIAEIDLSV
-195 LAEPINLKEED
+195 LAEPINLEEED

-223 IDFSYVELRK
+223 IDFSYIELRK

-285 ETLERINNGESF
+285 DTLERINNGESF
-297 SDLVLSISDDEG
+297 SDLVLSISEDEG

-326 GALGDAIFSMV
+326 GALGDTIFSMV

-359 ESDGKVPLEVVEN
+359 ESDGKVPLEVVES
-372 ELRQELILQKSGQNF
+372 ELRQELILQKAGQNF

-401 DDLSQL
+401 DDLNQL

-469 NEAEVI
+469 NEAEVM
-475 PLEDVRDTIVA
+475 PLEDVRDTIIA

-511 DDIQEITN
+511 ENIQEIAN
-519 ELSSVTTAS
+519 ELSSVTIAN

-544 SVFSEKRSKD
+544 SVFNEKRPKD
-554 GVPRIGTVIMSN
+554 GAPRIGTVIMSN

>member
-41 ASVDDINIS
+41 ASVDDTNIS
-50 QPYFEN
+50 QTYFEN

-95 QFINENGIN
+95 KFINENGIN

-115 SSPEFMVDG
+115 SSPEFMIDG

-149 RVNIRKGQLERG
+149 RINIKKGQLERG

-182 QRNVTIAEINLSV
+182 QRNVTIAEIDLSV
-195 LAEPINLKEED
+195 LADPINLEEED

-223 IDFSYVELRK
+223 IDFSYIELRK

-246 ILQYYNDSGQ
+246 ILQYYDDSGQ

-277 ALSLQRAS
+277 ALSLQRAND
-285 ETLERINNGESF
+285 TLERINNGESF
-297 SDLVLSISDDEG
+297 SDLVLAISDDEG
-309 SKQSDGDL
+309 SKRSDGDL

-326 GALGDAIFSMV
+326 GALGDAIFSMA

-348 FGFHIVRLDKV
+348 FGFHIVRLDRV
-359 ESDGKVPLEVVEN
+359 ESDGKVPLELVES
-372 ELRQELILQKSGQNF
+372 ELKQELILQKAGQNF

-401 DDLSQL
+401 DNLSQL
-407 ADNIGLEV
+407 ADIIGLEV
-415 ITEESF
+415 MTEEFF
-421 SGQGGGSFGS
+421 SSQGGGSFGS

-441 AHRDDN
+441 AHRDN
-447 YELSDIL
+447 NFELSDIL
-454 EIDANRSIVFQIEDY
+454 EIDANRSIVFQIEGY
-469 NEAEVI
+469 NEAKVR

-497 NDIATRLENRLIKG
+497 NDIATRLEGLLIKG
-511 DDIQEITN
+511 ESIQEVAN
-519 ELSSVTTAS
+519 ELSSVTTVN

-534 SEEDDFMLQA
+534 SEDDDFMLQA

-616 ADITKNDELI
+616 ADITKNDEII

>member
-41 ASVDDINIS
+41 ASVDDVNIS

-95 QFINENGIN
+95 KFINENGIN

-115 SSPEFMVDG
+115 SSPEFMIDG

-149 RVNIRKGQLERG
+149 RINIRKGQLEKG

-182 QRNVTIAEINLSV
+182 QRNVTIAEIDISV
-195 LAEPINLKEED
+195 LADPINIEEED

-223 IDFSYVELRK
+223 IDFSYIELRK

-277 ALSLQRAS
+277 ALSLQRAND
-285 ETLERINNGESF
+285 TLERINNGESF
-297 SDLVLSISDDEG
+297 SDLVSAVSDDEG
-309 SKQSDGDL
+309 SKRSDGDL

-326 GALGDAIFSMV
+326 GALGDAIFSMA

-348 FGFHIVRLDKV
+348 FGFHIVRLDRV
-359 ESDGKVPLEVVEN
+359 ESDGKVPLELVES
-372 ELRQELILQKSGQNF
+372 ELKQELILQKAGQNF

-401 DDLSQL
+401 DNLSQL
-407 ADNIGLEV
+407 ADIIGLEV
-415 ITEESF
+415 MTEEFF
-421 SGQGGGSFGS
+421 SSQGGGSFGS

-441 AHRDDN
+441 AHRDNN

-454 EIDANRSIVFQIEDY
+454 EIDANRSIVFQIEGY
-469 NEAEVI
+469 NEAKVR
-475 PLEDVRDTIVA
+475 PLGDVRDTIVA
-486 DMKLVSAEVLA
+486 DLKLVSAEVLA
-497 NDIATRLENRLIKG
+497 NDIASRLESLLIKG
-511 DDIQEITN
+511 ESIQEVAN
-519 ELSSVTTAS
+519 ELSSVTTVN

-534 SEEDDFMLQA
+534 SEDDDFMLQA
-544 SVFSEKRSKD
+544 SVFGEKRSND
-554 GVPRIGTVIMSN
+554 AVPRIGTVIMSN

-616 ADITKNDELI
+616 ADITKNDEII

>member
-195 LAEPINLKEED
+195 LAEPINLEEED

-337 EGEISEVVRTD
+337 EGEISQVVRTD

-359 ESDGKVPLEVVEN
+359 ESDGKVPLEVVES
-372 ELRQELILQKSGQNF
+372 ELRQELILQKAGQNF

-401 DDLSQL
+401 DDLNQL

-469 NEAEVI
+469 NEAEVM

-511 DDIQEITN
+511 EDIQEIAD

>member
-115 SSPEFMVDG
+115 SSPEFVVDG

-149 RVNIRKGQLERG
+149 RINIRKGQLERG

-182 QRNVTIAEINLSV
+182 QRNVTIAEIDLSV
-195 LAEPINLKEED
+195 LADPINLEEED

-223 IDFSYVELRK
+223 IDFRYIELRK

-277 ALSLQRAS
+277 ELSLQRAS
-285 ETLERINNGESF
+285 EALERINNGESF

-309 SKQSDGDL
+309 SKRSDGDL

-326 GALGDAIFSMV
+326 GALGDAIFSMA

-348 FGFHIVRLDKV
+348 FGFHIVRLDRV
-359 ESDGKVPLEVVEN
+359 ESDGKVPLELVES
-372 ELRQELILQKSGQNF
+372 ELKQELILQKAGQNF

-401 DDLSQL
+401 DNLSQL
-407 ADNIGLEV
+407 ADNISLEV

-421 SGQGGGSFGS
+421 SAEGGGSFGS
-431 NQIVIDAVFD
+431 NQVVIDAVFD

-454 EIDANRSIVFQIEDY
+454 EIDANRSIVFQIEGY
-469 NEAEVI
+469 NEAKVR

-486 DMKLVSAEVLA
+486 DMKLVSAEILA
-497 NDIATRLENRLIKG
+497 NDIATRIESLLIKG
-511 DDIQEITN
+511 EGIQEVAN
-519 ELSSVTTAS
+519 ELSSVTTVS

-534 SEEDDFMLQA
+534 SEDDDFMLQA
-544 SVFSEKRSKD
+544 SVFGEKRSKD
-554 GVPRIGTVIMSN
+554 GVPKIGTVIMSN

-605 YSAFISELEQR
+605 YSAFISELELR

>member
-41 ASVDDINIS
+41 ASVDDVNIS

-149 RVNIRKGQLERG
+149 RVNIRKDQLERG

-195 LAEPINLKEED
+195 LAEPITLEED
-206 IQEYYSSRS
+206 DIREYYSSRS

-223 IDFSYVELRK
+223 IDISYIELRK

-277 ALSLQRAS
+277 VSSLQRAND
-285 ETLERINNGESF
+285 TLERINNGESF
-297 SDLVLSISDDEG
+297 SELVLDVSDDQG
-309 SKQSDGDL
+309 SKQLDGDL
-317 GMLPRSQLP
+317 GMLTQSQLP
-326 GALGDAIFSMV
+326 GALGDTIFSMV
-337 EGEISEVVRTD
+337 VGEISEVVRTD

-359 ESDGKVPLEVVEN
+359 ESDGKVPLELVER
-372 ELRQELILQKSGQNF
+372 ELKQELILQKAGQNF

-407 ADNIGLEV
+407 AESIGLEV
-415 ITEESF
+415 MTEESF
-421 SGQGGGSFGS
+421 SDQGGGSFGS
-431 NQIVIDAVFD
+431 NQVVIDAVFD

-454 EIDANRSIVFQIEDY
+454 EIDANRSIVFQIKGY
-469 NEAEVI
+469 NEAKVR

-497 NDIATRLENRLIKG
+497 NDIATRLENLLIKG
-511 DDIQEITN
+511 EGIQEVAN

-534 SEEDDFMLQA
+534 SEDDDFMLQA
-544 SVFSEKRSKD
+544 SVFGEKRSKD
-554 GVPRIGTVIMSN
+554 GIPRIGIVIMSN

-588 ERDDAREL
+588 ERDEAREL

>member
-31 PNDFIATEDV
+31 PNDFIATENV
-41 ASVDDINIS
+41 ASIDDINIS

-68 GIEIPDEARIF
+68 GIDIPDEARIF

-182 QRNVTIAEINLSV
+182 QRNVTIAEIDLSV
-195 LAEPINLKEED
+195 LAEPINLEEED

-223 IDFSYVELRK
+223 IDFSYIELRK

-285 ETLERINNGESF
+285 DTLERINNGESF
-297 SDLVLSISDDEG
+297 SDLVLSISEDEG

-326 GALGDAIFSMV
+326 GALGDTIFSMV

-359 ESDGKVPLEVVEN
+359 ESDGKVPLEVVES
-372 ELRQELILQKSGQNF
+372 ELRQELILQKAGQNF
-387 TDQERALSDALFDA
+387 TDQVRALSDALFDA
-401 DDLSQL
+401 DDLNQL

-469 NEAEVI
+469 NEAEVM
-475 PLEDVRDTIVA
+475 PLEDVRDTIIA

-511 DDIQEITN
+511 EDIQEIAN
-519 ELSSVTTAS
+519 ELSSVTIAN

-544 SVFSEKRSKD
+544 SVFNEKRPKD
-554 GVPRIGTVIMSN
+554 GAPRIGTVIMSN
-566 GNYAVYSVTESIYGI
+566 GNYAVYSVTESIYGV

>member
-50 QPYFEN
+50 QPFFEN

-95 QFINENGIN
+95 KFINENGIN

-115 SSPEFMVDG
+115 SSPEFMIDG

-149 RVNIRKGQLERG
+149 RINIKKGQLERG

-182 QRNVTIAEINLSV
+182 QRNVTIAEIDLSV
-195 LAEPINLKEED
+195 LADPINLEEED

-223 IDFSYVELRK
+223 IDFSYIELRK

-277 ALSLQRAS
+277 ALSLERAND
-285 ETLERINNGESF
+285 TLERINNGESF
-297 SDLVLSISDDEG
+297 SDLVLTISDDEG
-309 SKQSDGDL
+309 SKRSDGDL

-326 GALGDAIFSMV
+326 GALGDAIFSMA

-348 FGFHIVRLDKV
+348 FGFHIVRLDRV
-359 ESDGKVPLEVVEN
+359 ESDGKVPLELVES
-372 ELRQELILQKSGQNF
+372 ELKQELILQKAGQNF

-401 DDLSQL
+401 DNLSQL
-407 ADNIGLEV
+407 ADIIGLEV
-415 ITEESF
+415 MTEEFF
-421 SGQGGGSFGS
+421 SSQGGGSFGS

-441 AHRDDN
+441 AHRDNN

-454 EIDANRSIVFQIEDY
+454 EIDADRSIVFQIEGY
-469 NEAEVI
+469 NEAKVR

-497 NDIATRLENRLIKG
+497 NDIATRLESLLFKG
-511 DDIQEITN
+511 ESIQEVAN
-519 ELSSVTTAS
+519 ELSSVTTVN

-534 SEEDDFMLQA
+534 SEDDDFMLQA
-544 SVFSEKRSKD
+544 SVFGEKRSKD

-616 ADITKNDELI
+616 ADITKNDEII